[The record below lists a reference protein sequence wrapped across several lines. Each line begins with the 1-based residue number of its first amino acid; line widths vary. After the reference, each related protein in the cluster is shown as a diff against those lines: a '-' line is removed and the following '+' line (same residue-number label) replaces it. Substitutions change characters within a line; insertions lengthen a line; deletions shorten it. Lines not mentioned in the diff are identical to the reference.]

1 MNIRVQLWVFFYL
14 CTAYLP
20 VMAQQLFIQEYPVEV
35 YKGSS
40 QNWDVAQDAQGILYV
55 GNTDGLLVYDGL
67 EWKLVDMPAD
77 GYPLTVEADDTG
89 MIYIG
94 SVSDMG
100 YLQKDNTG
108 EYHYRSLLSLIPEKD
123 QQVMG
128 TISDI
133 KTVGGTVYF
142 CDGEHIYIYEN
153 GTMRVWNGANNG
165 VIVLDTLVYTIQ
177 AGNMLLYSNGEFA
190 KVPFIFP
197 ADDIQ
202 YLDDYTNGRYIIVDR
217 ADRIWIVDVATGVR
231 QLFSEE
237 LDEHLQHEKINRFLL
252 MSEGRIAILTNTRI
266 LIFGRNG
273 KLFFTVSNDMLRG
286 NLWLQVLYEDT
297 HHNLWFTT
305 DESIGMIATSSPL
318 AYFSKFNGI
327 QGIIYSQTF
336 HNGHHYV
343 GTDHGVYRR
352 TEKEKFTYMP
362 GTSGTAWN
370 FYSQGEILYIAHE
383 TGILEVKNNVVKQ
396 IITAFH
402 VETLC
407 RIRNST
413 DHFLIGTYT
422 AGIWLVQKTGSGW
435 QKRRINGFDDEV
447 RFMQIDTTGCIWI
460 GHYDKGIWRLRLND
474 AMDSIV
480 QKEYYDTLRGLPSN
494 TDNRVYKLSRDNS
507 VVVSTSNGIY
517 AYNAARNI
525 FEPDKRFTKH
535 LTGATIYS
543 LMETPNGDIYFRGK
557 NVKQKTSEVA
567 GVLVRKSNSEYTL
580 LTAPFHKV
588 VWTDTEPT
596 ILATDDGT
604 WITNHNR
611 VIVYN
616 PHRKT
621 YYHYPLW
628 PYIRKVSVRDSLIY
642 TAGQSTNGI
651 TLPYKMNSIHFEF
664 NVAYYEDAERLEFQ
678 YKLQGFD
685 SEWSR
690 WTTQHEAS
698 FTNLPEGDY
707 TFMLQTRN
715 IYENE
720 SRLASFSF
728 HIDPPFYR
736 TIWAYLLYI
745 AGFAMLLYVFAVI
758 NTKRV
763 KWQNEM
769 LEKEVHEKTKELLA
783 MNEEIMA
790 QNEEIS
796 LINEEVNKKNIEIEN
811 QAQIL
816 KDSNATKDKLF
827 SIVSH
832 DLRGPV
838 NQLREIFTMME
849 AGYISD
855 EEFKKVLVPDLRER
869 VGHVASLTDN
879 LLHWAK
885 DQMEGIQVKP
895 AAFNLTD
902 VVYENVNLITA
913 HATKKDV
920 NLVNAVTS
928 RHDVF
933 ADKDMI
939 RLVLR
944 NLMSNAVKF
953 TPAGGKIEVSVDVDD
968 QHAIVSVQDTG
979 IGLSAEETGMIL
991 RKDYFTRYGTAG
1003 EKGSGLGL
1011 MLCREFIEKNNGTMM
1026 IESIPHQGSR
1036 FSFSIP
1042 LTSCMIRVAGVT
1054 VTDQ

>member
-1 MNIRVQLWVFFYL
+1 MNIRVQLWIFFYL

-20 VMAQQLFIQEYPVEV
+20 VMAQQLFIQEYPVEL

-40 QNWDVAQDAQGILYV
+40 QNWDIAQDAQGILYV
-55 GNTDGLLVYDGL
+55 GNTDGVLVYDGL
-67 EWKLVDMPAD
+67 EWKLVEMS
-77 GYPLTVEADDTG
+77 GYPVAIEADDTG
-89 MIYIG
+89 QVYIG

-100 YLQKDNTG
+100 YMKKDNAG
-108 EYHYRSLLSLIPEKD
+108 EYHYHSLLSLLPVKD
-123 QQVMG
+123 QQAVDL
-128 TISDI
+128 IEDI
-133 KTVGGTVYF
+133 KTVGSTVYF
-142 CDGEHIYIYEN
+142 SDLHHIYIYEN
-153 GTMRVWNGANNG
+153 GIMRVWNGDNNG
-165 VIVLDTLVYTIQ
+165 VVILGGLAYATQ
-177 AGNMLLYSNGEFA
+177 AGNMLLYSDGKFE

-197 ADDIQ
+197 VDDIRH
-202 YLDDYTNGRYIIVDR
+202 LNDYTNGKYIIVDQ
-217 ADRIWIVDVATGVR
+217 AEKIWIVDAASGAR

-237 LDEHLQHEKINRFLL
+237 IDKLLRHEKINKFTLL
-252 MSEGRIAILTNTRI
+252 SEGRIALLTDTRI
-266 LIFGRNG
+266 LILGRNG
-273 KLFFTVSNDMLRG
+273 KLFFTVTNDMLKG
-286 NLWLQVLYEDT
+286 NLWWQLLYEDKQ
-297 HHNLWFTT
+297 HNLWFST

-327 QGIIYSQTF
+327 QGIIFSQTF
-336 HNGHHYV
+336 HNGIHYV
-343 GTDHGVYRR
+343 GTDRGIYRR
-352 TEKEKFTYMP
+352 TEKEKFTYIP
-362 GTSGTAWN
+362 GTSGTVWN
-370 FYSQGEILYIAHE
+370 FYSQGDVLYVAHE
-383 TGILEVKNNVVKQ
+383 NGILEIKNDVSKR
-396 IITAFH
+396 IIAERH

-407 RIRNST
+407 WIRNRT
-413 DHFLIGTYT
+413 NGFVMGTYT
-422 AGIWLVQKTGSGW
+422 SGIWLVRKTKSGW
-435 QKRRINGFDDEV
+435 QKQKIKGFDNEV
-447 RFMQIDTTGCIWI
+447 RYMQADTTGCIWI
-460 GHYDKGIWRLRLND
+460 GNYNKGIWKLRLND

-480 QKEYYDTLRGLPSN
+480 EKEYYDTLRGLPSVF
-494 TDNRVYKLSRDNS
+494 DNRVYKLSRDKS
-507 VVVSTSNGIY
+507 IVMLTSNGIY
-517 AYNAARNI
+517 MYNASRNI
-525 FEPDKRFTKH
+525 FEPDKRFAQH
-535 LTGATIYS
+535 LTGATIYA
-543 LMETPNGDIYFRGK
+543 LMETPQGNIYFRGK
-557 NVKQKTSEVA
+557 NVKQKNSEVA
-567 GVLVRKSNSEYTL
+567 GVLVRKSDTEYTL
-580 LTAPFHKV
+580 LTAPFYKII
-588 VWTDTEPT
+588 WTDTDPSV
-596 ILATDDGT
+596 LATDDGA

-611 VIVYN
+611 IIVYN

-621 YYHYPLW
+621 YYHDPLW
-628 PYIRKVSVRDSLIY
+628 PYIRKVTVRDSLIY
-642 TAGQSTNGI
+642 AAGQNAEGI
-651 TLPYKMNSIHFEF
+651 SLPYEMNSIHFEF
-664 NVAYYEDAERLEFQ
+664 NVPYFEDAERLEFQ

-685 SEWSR
+685 SEWSH
-690 WTTQHEAS
+690 WTAQHEAN

-728 HIDPPFYR
+728 HINPPFYR
-736 TIWAYLLYI
+736 TVWAYLLYI
-745 AGFAMLLYVFAVI
+745 AGFAILLYLFTVI

-783 MNEEIMA
+783 VNEEIMA

-816 KDSNATKDKLF
+816 KESNTTKDKLF

-838 NQLREIFTMME
+838 NQLREIFTLME

-855 EEFKKVLVPDLRER
+855 EEFQKVLVPDLRER

-902 VVYENVNLITA
+902 VVQENVNLLTA
-913 HATKKDV
+913 HAIKKNV
-920 NLVNAVTS
+920 SLVNAVTS
-928 RHDVF
+928 RYDVF

-953 TPAGGKIEVSVDVDD
+953 TPSGGKIEVSVDVDH
-968 QHAIVSVQDTG
+968 QHAIVSVHDTG
-979 IGLSAEETGMIL
+979 VGLSAEETGMIL

-1011 MLCREFIEKNNGTMM
+1011 MLCREFIEKNNGAMT
-1026 IESIPHQGSR
+1026 IESIPSQGSR
-1036 FSFSIP
+1036 FSFSVP
-1042 LTSCMIRVAGVT
+1042 LTSCRIVHFA
-1054 VTDQ
+1054 DLQ